1 MSLHLKMQRM
11 NRIIYT
17 LIFSMIMIAGL
28 FIGMVKGQEVRNRWI
43 SKMKFKHEERREQH
57 KPVQRN
63 GIMLDE
69 IEEATYHS

>member
-1 MSLHLKMQRM
+1 M

-28 FIGMVKGQEVRNRWI
+28 FIGIIKGQEVRNKWV
-43 SKMKFKHEERREQH
+43 SKMKFRHEERRDH
-57 KPVQRN
+57 QRLLQREN
-63 GIMLDE
+63 GGIKLDE